1 MDPQRTD
8 LGWGPDPECHDAE
21 GDSLD
26 GELKEDTVAYTCKR
40 DLF

>member
-26 GELKEDTVAYTCKR
+26 GVEAAKR
-40 DLF
+40 